1 MKKMLWNLMVI
12 ITVVMVLWLG
22 LSVIEVGAKSIAPN
36 PQLTKY
42 NAIKMICEFGEWYH
56 SPTGTVIDVNAEAGS
71 IILEDENGESWVAFV
86 DNYNEVKIGDKYK
99 IKFDDCDTPNYIYDD
114 ELIDLKK
121 I

>member
-1 MKKMLWNLMVI
+1 MKKWEKIMAITLVI
-12 ITVVMVLWLG
+12 IGIWFFAGFFKIIPTD
-22 LSVIEVGAKSIAPN
+22 S
-36 PQLTKY
+36 KY
-42 NAIKMICEFGEWYH
+42 SSLRMMCEFGEWYH

-71 IILEDENGESWVAFV
+71 IILEDERGESWVAFV
-86 DNYNEVKIGDKYK
+86 DYWDEVKVGDKYK